1 MTLPVDDRRGGGN
14 GVLERFLADIVVDDY
29 ADTRSEAGDNAAG
42 DNAVGDHAAGD
53 TEPGS
58 RRSDRST
65 VVVAVLVAAV
75 IGVVIA
81 GALVNTRLSSAERQ
95 QTRSALVD
103 RITAVTQTV
112 AERQVLVDERAARV
126 QAQQDALLA
135 ASQDGPAT
143 ADAITRLSQLAAAT
157 EMAGPGITVTLDDA
171 PNAEEGSLNRVLD
184 RDLQDIVNQLWRAGA
199 TGVAINEQRLTAT
212 SAIRAAGEAILVN
225 YQPISRPYRVVAV
238 GAVDEAQERSG
249 LQALLAQLTDDYGLV
264 TDARGGDVALPAGE
278 VRAPRFASTTTTA
291 EPDSTA
297 TIEPGGT
304 P

>member
-1 MTLPVDDRRGGGN
+1 MTLPVDDRRGGGK

-29 ADTRSEAGDNAAG
+29 ADVRPETADLAP
-42 DNAVGDHAAGD
+42 DD
-53 TEPGS
+53 TGS
-58 RRSDRST
+58 RPRRVGRPT
-65 VVVAVLVAAV
+65 VVLAVLMAGV
-75 IGVVIA
+75 IGLIIA
-81 GALVNTRLSSAERQ
+81 GALVNTRLSAAERQ

-103 RITAVTQTV
+103 RITAVTENV

-143 ADAITRLSQLAAAT
+143 AEAITRLSQLAAAT
-157 EMAGPGITVTLDDA
+157 EMAGPGITVTIDDA

-199 TGVAINEQRLTAT
+199 TGVAINDQRLTAT

-225 YQPISRPYRVVAV
+225 YQPISRPYRVAAA
-238 GAVDEAQERSG
+238 GAVDEAQEGSG
-249 LQALLAQLTDDYGLV
+249 LQALLTQLTGDYGLV
-264 TDARGGDVALPAGE
+264 TDAQGGDVALPAGE
-278 VRAPRFASTTTTA
+278 VRAPRFASTTTKA
-291 EPDSTA
+291 EPDTTA